1 MEDTRNRILKAAYK
15 AVRQYGLDG
24 IRIQNIS
31 DLASLTPGALYCYFD
46 SKEAL
51 LETCFTDVNKHLME
65 LFARI
70 NINWEDLRADPISA
84 VRKIWRPYF
93 RFWTARPDE
102 TVFYFIYRNTP
113 GFRCIA
119 RKCDTI
125 SFPSSANVFERIKD
139 VFPGLQKMDQ
149 TILFLHVFSITVMYA
164 KCVVEGIL
172 PDNEQTEDNIFR
184 LLMTGLSGFMG
195 TE

>member
-15 AVRQYGLDG
+15 AVCRYGLDG
-24 IRIQNIS
+24 VRIQNIS
-31 DLASLTPGALYCYFD
+31 ELAGFSQGALYRYFD
-46 SKEAL
+46 SKETL
-51 LETCFTDVNKHLME
+51 LETCFADINNRLME

-70 NINWEDLRADPISA
+70 NIDWEDADPVST
-84 VRKIWRPYF
+84 VRMIWRSYF

-102 TVFYFIYRNTP
+102 TIFYFIYRNAP
-113 GFRCIA
+113 GFRCID

-125 SFPSSANVFERIKD
+125 SFPASANVFERIKD
-139 VFPGLQKMDQ
+139 TFPGIQKMDQ

-172 PDNEQTEDNIFR
+172 PNNEQTENEIFR